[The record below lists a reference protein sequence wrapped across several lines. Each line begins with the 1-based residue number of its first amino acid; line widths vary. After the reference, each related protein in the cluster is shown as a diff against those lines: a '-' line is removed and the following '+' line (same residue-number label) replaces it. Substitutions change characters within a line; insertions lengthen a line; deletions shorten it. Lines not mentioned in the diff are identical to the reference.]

1 MENSNEETKNDVE
14 SPLDEYI
21 ARKQFDIL
29 DELKDLKESFGE
41 KLSVSN
47 AFLKKIRSEI
57 SNSSLEIQGQINDKI
72 NAQNDL
78 FSEKFQKLDEKNA
91 SDLKNLQKSNLIN
104 RILIIAFG
112 IVNLALFAVLF
123 FLKN

>member
-29 DELKDLKESFGE
+29 DELKDLKESFGD

-47 AFLKKIRSEI
+47 VFLKKTRSEI

-112 IVNLALFAVLF
+112 VVNLALFAVLF